1 MGAGRIGDCNAGPAR
16 GQSEPGGG
24 TLDAGA
30 QPGSFARMNEAE
42 VREFFDGWATYEA
55 ILDHGAMHHPAFFAA
70 AGAAVARDL
79 GARPLTV
86 LDLGC
91 GSARHAARLLT
102 GRPAPAY
109 TGYDLSTTALAAAR
123 EALTAAGIDPVLHAA
138 DLREGLAGPPDSVDL
153 ILCSYALHHLET
165 AGKGFALAAARRRLR
180 PGGRMLLI
188 DLAREAG
195 ETREVTTEAYASWV
209 ERDWTFL
216 PATALREI
224 RAHVRAHDFPEDDAT
239 LLRLAREAG
248 WAEPELLA
256 RERWHRGWWL
266 RPGL

>member
-1 MGAGRIGDCNAGPAR
+1 
-16 GQSEPGGG
+16 
-24 TLDAGA
+24 
-30 QPGSFARMNEAE
+30 MNEAE

-55 ILDHGAMHHPAFFAA
+55 ILDHEAMHHPAFFAA

-102 GRPAPAY
+102 GRPATAY

-138 DLREGLAGPPDSVDL
+138 DLRQGLAGPPDSVDL

-165 AGKGFALAAARRRLR
+165 AGKGVALAAARRRLR

-188 DLAREAG
+188 DLAREAD

-216 PATALREI
+216 PAAAHREI

-239 LLRLAREAG
+239 LLRLARETG
-248 WAEPELLA
+248 WAKPELLA

-266 RPGL
+266 RPGD

>member
-1 MGAGRIGDCNAGPAR
+1 
-16 GQSEPGGG
+16 
-24 TLDAGA
+24 
-30 QPGSFARMNEAE
+30 MNQAE

-79 GARPLTV
+79 GARPLAV

-91 GSARHAARLLT
+91 GSARHAARLLAR
-102 GRPAPAY
+102 RPATAY

-123 EALTAAGIDPVLHAA
+123 EALTAAGIDPVLRAE
-138 DLREGLAGPPDSVDL
+138 DLRQGLEGPPDSVDL

-165 AGKGFALAAARRRLR
+165 AGKGAALAAARRRLR

-209 ERDWTFL
+209 QRDWTFL
-216 PATALREI
+216 PAEAHREI
-224 RAHVRAHDFPEDDAT
+224 RAHVLAHDFPEDDAT
-239 LLRLAREAG
+239 MCRLAHAAG

-256 RERWHRGWWL
+256 RERWHRAWWL
-266 RPGL
+266 RPTD